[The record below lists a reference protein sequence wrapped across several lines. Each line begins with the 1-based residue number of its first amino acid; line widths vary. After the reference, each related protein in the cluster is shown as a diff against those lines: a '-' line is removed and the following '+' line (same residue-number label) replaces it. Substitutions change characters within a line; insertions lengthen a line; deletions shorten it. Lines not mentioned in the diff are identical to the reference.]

1 MCSSGARLCEVGEEW
16 EVAVTS
22 LRLVTDNQ
30 PPLVTAA
37 HQPRL
42 LAAGGKGVGKT
53 TFVRWM
59 ANRLLATTA
68 RVVYLDLD
76 SGQRE
81 FGLPG
86 YISLTVLD
94 SPLLGDHEKCVFKKI
109 IPKLNL

>member
-30 PPLVTAA
+30 PSLVTAT

-42 LAAGGKGVGKT
+42 LAAGGKGVGKS

-59 ANRLLATTA
+59 ANRLLATSTA

-76 SGQRE
+76 PGQRE

-94 SPLLGDHEKCVFKKI
+94 SPLLGDH
-109 IPKLNL
+109 